1 MKLHRLPLFLACC
14 LIFTLAACN
23 LVHIQAP
30 NQNETELQA
39 QETTTKTTQRT
50 PISQISKAHS
60 IARL

>member
-23 LVHIQAP
+23 LVYTKLLTKMKLNCKRKKPRQKRP
-30 NQNETELQA
+30 NEHLLA
-39 QETTTKTTQRT
+39 R
-50 PISQISKAHS
+50 SKAHS